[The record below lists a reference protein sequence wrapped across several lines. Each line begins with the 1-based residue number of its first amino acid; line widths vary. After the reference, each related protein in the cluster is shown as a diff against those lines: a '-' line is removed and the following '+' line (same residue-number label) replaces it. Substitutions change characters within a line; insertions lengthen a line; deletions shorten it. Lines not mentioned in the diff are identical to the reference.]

1 MFLPSNPE
9 AARKAIAKKRRK
21 GRMRPVR
28 PSKSIEMKVRRRLAP
43 YISRMIEDAKR
54 AAENAGTPLQGAQLL
69 EIEMRKWDAVFDD
82 LSKNVAREWTAEANE
97 HVKGKIAQD
106 LTQKLGIDMAAVLD
120 EPATKLAM
128 EAASVEAAMY
138 IRTIPQQHLGK
149 VAKAVLTKFRQE
161 QLPNNESLTDY
172 IQRLGGMTRRHAQ
185 FIVRDQTSKM
195 NAALVEHQ
203 SKSLGITQYEW
214 VTADDERVV
223 GNPSG
228 LYPKGNRKHGNHYD
242 RNGKTFDWNKP
253 PFDGHPGQAINC
265 RCVAIDII
273 DYGKLMK

>member
-9 AARKAIAKKRRK
+9 AARKAIARKKRK
-21 GRMRPVR
+21 GRMKPVR
-28 PSKSIEMKVRRRLAP
+28 PSKSIEMKIRRRLAP
-43 YISRMIEDAKR
+43 HISRMIEDARK
-54 AAENAGTPLQGAQLL
+54 AAELAGTPLQGAELL
-69 EIEMRKWDAVFDD
+69 ELELRKWEAVFND
-82 LSKNVAREWTAEANE
+82 LSKNVAREWTEAAND
-97 HVKGKIAQD
+97 HVKAKLGQD
-106 LTQKLGIDMAAVLD
+106 LTQKLGIDMASILD

-128 EAASVEAAMY
+128 EAASVEAASY
-138 IRTIPQQHLGK
+138 IVTIPMDHLGK

-161 QLPNNESLTDY
+161 QLPDGLSLTDY
-172 IQRLGGMTRRHAQ
+172 IQKLGKMTRSHAQ

-203 SKSLGITQYEW
+203 SKSLGIKEYEW
-214 VTADDERVV
+214 STSDDNRVV

-242 RNGKTFDWNKP
+242 RNGKVFDWNKP
-253 PFDGHPGQAINC
+253 PFDGHPGKAINC

-273 DYGKLMK
+273 DYSELMK